1 MKIAQL
7 GFKVFC
13 HQFLHFG
20 SFLTANYTNFHKLI
34 NEQSQ
39 KKFVKICVICGETF
53 NITRNAPQ

>member
-20 SFLTANYTNFHKLI
+20 SFFTANYTNFHKLI

-53 NITRNAPQ
+53 